1 MCRVCAAE
9 WVIIMKKWSCAI
21 LAGLLIFSLAAC
33 GKTTPPDSAP
43 ASGDPSAS
51 AESLSSGEASEPEDV
66 SGSPQESGTD
76 STTNNGVLKPIK
88 TTGNQNKTSGKT
100 GSVTKW
106 TGSKETVPSNV
117 DLSTPQ
123 EKMLASVKGTTI
135 TIVDDE
141 VTDNGN
147 TKVFRQIVQ
156 EKYGLKLKFISIKDG
171 VAGQNQFAQM
181 VAAGN
186 PPDVFSVD
194 EVTFLRYVC
203 SNIAQPLDPYL
214 AKSDPFWKEVDLSD
228 YYFNNKTY
236 GIPATWGLRV
246 YMCVYNKTL
255 FKEQKQKTPTE
266 LYKEGNWNFK
276 TFLDA
281 AKKMTIYRA
290 DGKTVQTYGVGT
302 WNYALFMFANG
313 GKGLSEKNGKLYA
326 SVDQKPEMGGL
337 QLLHDLVAAN
347 AFYTGDSY
355 IGFGRRRVAMHLEQ
369 PANAVGNYDYYNN
382 MEDEI
387 GIVPLPMANDG
398 KYYAPKSAG
407 GMIVPRNAKNPLGAV
422 AFAYEMAKFDNNRFF
437 NSTLDF
443 DLMYRRMSISDED
456 LALYLDYRKKA
467 VPLMSYMESLS
478 GWWDGGYRDK
488 FWNTIVVDKKK
499 PAEAVASMKSVL
511 ESCISRTTS

>member
-1 MCRVCAAE
+1 MCAAE

-141 VTDNGN
+141 VTDNEN

-355 IGFGRRRVAMHLEQ
+355 IGFGR
-369 PANAVGNYDYYNN
+369 P
-382 MEDEI
+382 
-387 GIVPLPMANDG
+387 
-398 KYYAPKSAG
+398 AG
-407 GMIVPRNAKNPLGAV
+407 GHASGAAGQRRGQLRLLQQHGGRNRHRAAAHGQ
-422 AFAYEMAKFDNNRFF
+422 
-437 NSTLDF
+437 
-443 DLMYRRMSISDED
+443 RRQILRSQIRRRHDRPPQRQE
-456 LALYLDYRKKA
+456 
-467 VPLMSYMESLS
+467 
-478 GWWDGGYRDK
+478 
-488 FWNTIVVDKKK
+488 
-499 PAEAVASMKSVL
+499 PAGRRRIRL
-511 ESCISRTTS
+511 

>member
-1 MCRVCAAE
+1 M
-9 WVIIMKKWSCAI
+9 IIMKKWSCAI

-100 GSVTKW
+100 GSITKW

-141 VTDNGN
+141 VTDNEN

-266 LYKEGNWNFK
+266 LYKEGLTDNPF
-276 TFLDA
+276 
-281 AKKMTIYRA
+281 
-290 DGKTVQTYGVGT
+290 
-302 WNYALFMFANG
+302 
-313 GKGLSEKNGKLYA
+313 
-326 SVDQKPEMGGL
+326 
-337 QLLHDLVAAN
+337 
-347 AFYTGDSY
+347 
-355 IGFGRRRVAMHLEQ
+355 
-369 PANAVGNYDYYNN
+369 
-382 MEDEI
+382 I
-387 GIVPLPMANDG
+387 GI
-398 KYYAPKSAG
+398 
-407 GMIVPRNAKNPLGAV
+407 IVYVSTIADIRN
-422 AFAYEMAKFDNNRFF
+422 
-437 NSTLDF
+437 
-443 DLMYRRMSISDED
+443 
-456 LALYLDYRKKA
+456 
-467 VPLMSYMESLS
+467 
-478 GWWDGGYRDK
+478 
-488 FWNTIVVDKKK
+488 
-499 PAEAVASMKSVL
+499 
-511 ESCISRTTS
+511 

>member
-1 MCRVCAAE
+1 MCAAE

-141 VTDNGN
+141 VTDNEN

-194 EVTFLRYVC
+194 EVTFLR
-203 SNIAQPLDPYL
+203 
-214 AKSDPFWKEVDLSD
+214 
-228 YYFNNKTY
+228 
-236 GIPATWGLRV
+236 
-246 YMCVYNKTL
+246 
-255 FKEQKQKTPTE
+255 
-266 LYKEGNWNFK
+266 
-276 TFLDA
+276 
-281 AKKMTIYRA
+281 
-290 DGKTVQTYGVGT
+290 
-302 WNYALFMFANG
+302 
-313 GKGLSEKNGKLYA
+313 
-326 SVDQKPEMGGL
+326 
-337 QLLHDLVAAN
+337 
-347 AFYTGDSY
+347 
-355 IGFGRRRVAMHLEQ
+355 
-369 PANAVGNYDYYNN
+369 
-382 MEDEI
+382 
-387 GIVPLPMANDG
+387 
-398 KYYAPKSAG
+398 
-407 GMIVPRNAKNPLGAV
+407 
-422 AFAYEMAKFDNNRFF
+422 
-437 NSTLDF
+437 
-443 DLMYRRMSISDED
+443 
-456 LALYLDYRKKA
+456 
-467 VPLMSYMESLS
+467 
-478 GWWDGGYRDK
+478 
-488 FWNTIVVDKKK
+488 
-499 PAEAVASMKSVL
+499 
-511 ESCISRTTS
+511 

>member
-1 MCRVCAAE
+1 MCAAE

-141 VTDNGN
+141 VTDNEN

-398 KYYAPKSAG
+398 KYYFPKSSG
-407 GMIVPRNAKNPLGAV
+407 GTFIPRNAKNPLGGV
-422 AFAYEMAKFDNNRFF
+422 AYAYELAKFDNNRFF
-437 NSTLDF
+437 TSTNDYDVMQRRQCITDA
-443 DLMYRRMSISDED
+443 DLKIYQE
-456 LALYLDYRKKA
+456 YRKKA
-467 VPLMSYMESLS
+467 VPLMSYMEALS
-478 GWWDGGYRDK
+478 GWWDTGYRAK

-511 ESCISRTTS
+511 ESCIKRTTG

>member
-76 STTNNGVLKPIK
+76 STTNNGVLKTIK

-141 VTDNGN
+141 VTDNEN

-171 VAGQNQFAQM
+171 VAGQYQFAQM
-181 VAAGN
+181 VA
-186 PPDVFSVD
+186 
-194 EVTFLRYVC
+194 
-203 SNIAQPLDPYL
+203 
-214 AKSDPFWKEVDLSD
+214 WKEVDLSD